1 MEDDPELHIEDT
13 PEESRYQAFLGDV
26 DVAFSEYET
35 EPGRVIFTHTVVK
48 PEFEGRGI
56 GSRLAKHVVED
67 VRSRGL
73 RITPVCPF
81 IRAYLRRHREYDS
94 IVDYPSAH
102 RESPKDPVSR

>member
-1 MEDDPELHIEDT
+1 VEKDSELRLVDNRQEN
-13 PEESRYQAFLGDV
+13 RYQAFLGDV

-35 EPGRVIFTHTVVK
+35 EPGRVVFTHTVVN

-56 GSRLAKHVVED
+56 GSRLAKHVIED

-81 IRAYLRRHREYDS
+81 IRAYLRRHHEYDS

-102 RESPKDPVSR
+102 REPANG